1 MWKLSR
7 MKASVELLS
16 IAMRTIDFEAMF
28 VNYVQF
34 QT

>member
-7 MKASVELLS
+7 MKGSVELLS
-16 IAMRTIDFEAMF
+16 TAMKAIDFEAMF

>member
-1 MWKLSR
+1 
-7 MKASVELLS
+7 MKASVELLTT
-16 IAMRTIDFEAMF
+16 AMRTIDVEAMF